1 MKHIK
6 LFEEFI
12 NEGETFT
19 KKDIKKYFPK
29 ATHIGS
35 IASSSLDSLKFNS
48 VQGFRFE
55 YPLSGNVKNGLLT
68 LHIYDNK
75 YFNLYEDDIVYTPN
89 RTAAEI
95 KSGKEVAKNLDILST
110 NTVKEIIKLIKR
122 QSTTDG
128 DELDRA
134 MFGRRVQFYCHCL
147 LR

>member
-1 MKHIK
+1 M
-6 LFEEFI
+6 
-12 NEGETFT
+12 
-19 KKDIKKYFPK
+19 
-29 ATHIGS
+29 
-35 IASSSLDSLKFNS
+35 
-48 VQGFRFE
+48 
-55 YPLSGNVKNGLLT
+55 LT

-134 MFGRRVQFYCHCL
+134 MFGRRV
-147 LR
+147 